1 MPSTA
6 TRRHRATPLNLAVAL
21 VLRTL
26 AFGAVWWAVTEGA
39 SGSLLF
45 GVIASVAAAIASVAL
60 LPPPWPR
67 LRITAL
73 VAFVPYFLV
82 QSVAGGL
89 DVVRRAFSPAVPVDP
104 VLVTHAVGHMG
115 KAERI
120 VFTLV
125 VNLIPGTL
133 ATRLED
139 EHLTLH
145 AIDRAL
151 PVAASLARLDARV
164 GALFGRAPREAA

>member
-1 MPSTA
+1 MPSTPLSRHAA
-6 TRRHRATPLNLAVAL
+6 TTLELASAL
-21 VLRTL
+21 LLRSL
-26 AFGAVWWAVTEGA
+26 AFGVAWWAVTEGA
-39 SGSLLF
+39 IGSLVF
-45 GVIASVAAAIASVAL
+45 GVIASVAAALASVAL

-67 LRITAL
+67 VRLTAL
-73 VAFVPYFLV
+73 IAFVPYFLV

-89 DVVRRAFSPAVPVDP
+89 DVVRRAFSPAVPADP

-120 VFTLV
+120 VFTLI

-133 ATRLED
+133 STRLED

-151 PVAASLARLDARV
+151 PVAASLATLDARV
-164 GALFGRAPREAA
+164 GALFGRTSREAT